1 MLHDPEFWI
10 AVSMLLLIVVIVWL
24 KAPGLV
30 NKALDEQSARIRD
43 ELEQAAKLHRD
54 AKALLAEY
62 QEKKR
67 QVLAEAEQIVAH
79 AQAEAERLAR
89 EAEADLTATLE
100 RRRKLAE
107 AKIAQAEAQAIKDV
121 QGAAV
126 DLALAASRQLLAE
139 QMKGPKGQTLLDDA
153 IGGLASKLH

>member
-10 AVSMLLLIVVIVWL
+10 AVSFLLFVVVMIWL
-24 KAPGLV
+24 KVPGLIGR
-30 NKALDEQSARIRD
+30 ALDEQSVRIKD
-43 ELEQAAKLHRD
+43 ELDQAAKLHQD

-67 QVLAEAEQIVAH
+67 QVMAEAEQIIAH
-79 AQAEAERLAR
+79 ARIEAERLGH
-89 EAEADLTATLE
+89 EAEVELKATLE

-121 QGAAV
+121 QAAAV
-126 DLALAASRQLLAE
+126 DLALAASRTLLAE
-139 QMKGPKGQTLLDDA
+139 QMKGEKGQALLDQA
-153 IGGLASKLH
+153 IGGLAAKLH